1 MNITC
6 SWQACCAYVLAAF
19 GAAMGWDFG
28 RFLMAQITRAL
39 VRLFGLA

>member
-6 SWQACCAYVLAAF
+6 SWQTCCAFLLVAF
-19 GAAMGWDFG
+19 GAAMGWGFG
-28 RFLMAQITRAL
+28 NFVTAQITRAL

>member
-6 SWQACCAYVLAAF
+6 SWQTCCAYVLAAF
-19 GAAMGWDFG
+19 GAAMGWGFG
-28 RFLMAQITRAL
+28 NFLIIQITRAL